1 MTQRLV
7 VELCR
12 FVNYKHQ
19 LTVFAAIIAMG
30 LPAGAQEVY
39 KSVDQ
44 KGVVEFSDQPSPGA
58 KAVEVKPN
66 VVPVEPVKSS
76 SPVSA
81 GSAEKPDAVATGSD
95 RESTQA
101 QLDAECEAARERK
114 LAPER
119 AKYIEECVRD
129 KVKDSREACE
139 RFYSDYGAQSGDRP
153 PLYYDLPE
161 CRRAFEFR
169 KSSR

>member
-1 MTQRLV
+1 M
-7 VELCR
+7 
-12 FVNYKHQ
+12 NYKH
-19 LTVFAAIIAMG
+19 LMMVFTAIITASFT
-30 LPAGAQEVY
+30 AGAQEVY
-39 KSVDQ
+39 KNVDHQ
-44 KGVVEFSDQPSPGA
+44 GVVEFSDQPSPGA
-58 KAVEVKPN
+58 KAVAVKPN
-66 VVPVEPVKSS
+66 VVLVEPVKSS

-81 GSAEKPDAVATGSD
+81 GPAEKPDAVATGSD
-95 RESTQA
+95 RESTPA

-139 RFYSDYGAQSGDRP
+139 RFYSDHGARSGNRA

-161 CRRAFEFR
+161 CVRAFEFR
-169 KSSR
+169 KSSRRR

>member
-1 MTQRLV
+1 M
-7 VELCR
+7 
-12 FVNYKHQ
+12 NYKH
-19 LTVFAAIIAMG
+19 LVMVFTVIVTTSFT
-30 LPAGAQEVY
+30 AGAQEVY
-39 KSVDQ
+39 KNVDE

-58 KAVEVKPN
+58 KAVDVKPN
-66 VVPVEPVKSS
+66 VVPFEPVKSS

-81 GSAEKPDAVATGSD
+81 GPAEKPDAVATGSD
-95 RESTQA
+95 REPTQA

-114 LAPER
+114 LAPDR

-139 RFYSDYGAQSGDRP
+139 RFYSDYGARSGNRA

-161 CRRAFEFR
+161 CMRAFEFR
-169 KSSR
+169 KSHRQR